1 MILVSLQELVRLA
14 LCAGIWKVRP
24 VLSRNR
30 LERGTR
36 DASSVVTQQEFLGSC
51 VAALL

>member
-1 MILVSLQELVRLA
+1 MILLSLQEVVRLA
-14 LCAGIWKVRP
+14 LRAGIWKVPP

-30 LERGTR
+30 FERGAR
-36 DASSVVTQQEFLGSC
+36 DASSVVTQQESLGSC